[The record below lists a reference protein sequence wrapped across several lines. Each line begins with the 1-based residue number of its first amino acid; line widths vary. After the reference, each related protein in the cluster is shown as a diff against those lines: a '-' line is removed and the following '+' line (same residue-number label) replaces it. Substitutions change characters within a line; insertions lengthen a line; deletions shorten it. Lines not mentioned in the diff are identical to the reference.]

1 MTKGSG
7 SGGNGGTGKKAPPL
21 AGKIRRSQLV
31 GTFGPGS
38 LVDLLDHAVLM
49 GGLEFWNYPKGKEMV
64 VTEPRLREKLA
75 ERLARLSPPVLL
87 SQESPFR
94 EPPSGEQESSPG
106 RGVQVLEMPEW
117 FVCQGE
123 RCRALLKRGSLEI
136 KSGHYQ
142 HRCADG
148 KTEGVV
154 PVRFVAACRNGHLQE
169 FPWVTFAHS
178 GAKSAG
184 FQDCPAPRL
193 RFEEG
198 VSGDFSEVRVSCD
211 ACGASQGLS
220 NALIQ
225 QLAFDCG
232 GHRPWLGRGGQEE
245 CAEKLR
251 LLVRSASNSYFAQV
265 VSALSIPDPARML
278 EEQVETQ
285 WHILAT
291 ATAVTLPAFRTIPA
305 VGAALAGFSDAEVL
319 EAIAAISR
327 HEKVRRPPIRSAE
340 MVQLRAVPIER
351 PGELPPEGV
360 EFFARAFV
368 PAGGLPT
375 GIGRLVLAPRLREV
389 RVQVGFNRLEPVA
402 PDLEGEY
409 DLGVQSQRLSLAA
422 DWLPACEIRGE
433 GLLVEL
439 DAAAVAAWEQRP
451 EVIARDRELQT
462 GFKAWAASLGP
473 GASPMYPGIRF
484 YLLHSLSHLLITAI
498 SLHCGYPSASL
509 RERIYCA
516 SAESELPMA
525 GILLSTGTAG
535 TEGTLGGLVEEGR
548 RFPHHLRRALEIGA
562 LCSSDP
568 VCGAHSPQGDFS
580 ERFLEGAACHGCLF
594 LAEPSCERFNQFLDR
609 ALVVPVLGQEPGL
622 AFFEAP

>member
-1 MTKGSG
+1 MS
-7 SGGNGGTGKKAPPL
+7 SKKAAPPH

-38 LVDLLDHAVLM
+38 LVDLLDHAVLV
-49 GGLEFWNYPKGKEMV
+49 GGLEFWNYPKGKQLPYV
-64 VTEPRLREKLA
+64 AEPRLREKLA
-75 ERLARLSPPVLL
+75 ERLQRLDPPVIL
-87 SQESPFR
+87 STEAPFR
-94 EPPSGEQESSPG
+94 EPPTGEQESSPG

-123 RCRALLKRGSLEI
+123 KCRALLRRSSLEI
-136 KSGHYQ
+136 KSGRYL

-148 KTEGVV
+148 KSEGVV

-169 FPWVTFAHS
+169 FPWNTFAHS

-184 FQDCPAPRL
+184 FKDCPAARL

-232 GHRPWLGRGGQEE
+232 GHRPWLGRGGEEE
-245 CAEKLR
+245 CGEKLR

-265 VSALSIPDPARML
+265 VSALSIPDPARLL
-278 EEQVETQ
+278 EERVESQWQV
-285 WHILAT
+285 LAAATT
-291 ATAVTLPAFRTIPA
+291 ATLPAFRTIPS
-305 VGAALAGFSDAEVL
+305 VGAAIAGFTDAEVL
-319 EAIAAISR
+319 EAVAAFSR
-327 HEKVRRPPIRSAE
+327 HDKVRRPPIRSAE
-340 MVQLRAVPIER
+340 MVQLRAVPVER
-351 PGELPPEGV
+351 PGELPPLGA

-368 PAGGLPT
+368 PPEGLPV

-389 RVQVGFNRLEPVA
+389 RVQVGFNRLEPVT

-409 DLGVQSQRLSLAA
+409 DLGVQSQRLSLTA

-439 DAAAVAAWEQRP
+439 DEAAVAAWERRP
-451 EVIARDRELQT
+451 EVIARDRELQA
-462 GFKAWAASLGP
+462 GFAAWAASLGQGP
-473 GASPMYPGIRF
+473 SPVYPGIRF

-516 SAESELPMA
+516 PHESELPMA
-525 GILLSTGTAG
+525 GILLSTGSAG

-548 RFPHHLRRALEIGA
+548 RFRHHLRRALEIGN
-562 LCSSDP
+562 LCSNDP
-568 VCGAHSPQGDFS
+568 VCGAHSPHGDYG

-594 LAEPSCERFNQFLDR
+594 IAEPSCERFNQFLDR
-609 ALVVPVLGQEPGL
+609 ALVVPTLGQEPNL